1 MGQWNLDSFAFSLE
15 QYSTHLHRSCQ
26 SWMRLYYIYGEGKTF
41 TLARDERGKT
51 LHGKYT
57 LYSQKHDPI
66 RPLSKPYWKKIPS
79 FVSRK
84 GFYLHGLFWLAW
96 SFSYFG
102 KQILLGHGWYIAQDR
117 MISTCHLKWGKYSW
131 PSDMQ
136 TISSSSYQHLFLLAL
151 NWCKKQCHPATSILE
166 IDQL

>member
-1 MGQWNLDSFAFSLE
+1 MKFGLFCIFFRARFHSSSSLLPIMDEAITFMVRRNPLHSLE
-15 QYSTHLHRSCQ
+15 
-26 SWMRLYYIYGEGKTF
+26 MRGENLYMEN
-41 TLARDERGKT
+41 
-51 LHGKYT
+51 T
-57 LYSQKHDPI
+57 LYILRNMTPFDLFENHI
-66 RPLSKPYWKKIPS
+66 GKKIPS

-84 GFYLHGLFWLAW
+84 RFYFHGLFRLAR
-96 SFSYFG
+96 SFSDFG
-102 KQILLGHGWYIAQDR
+102 KQILLGHVWYIAQDR

-136 TISSSSYQHLFLLAL
+136 TFSSSSCQHLFLLAL